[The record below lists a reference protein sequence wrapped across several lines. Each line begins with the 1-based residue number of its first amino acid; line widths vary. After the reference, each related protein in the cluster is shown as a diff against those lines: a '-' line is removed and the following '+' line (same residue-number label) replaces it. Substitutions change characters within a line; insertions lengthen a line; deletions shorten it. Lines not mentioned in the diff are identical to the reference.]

1 MVVHAY
7 YPADETRV
15 LREAGVLVQNGF
27 EVDVICLQERGK
39 KRYEVVNGIGV
50 YRLPVERHQ
59 GGALIK
65 YIFEYLTF
73 FLLSSIVL
81 LFKFIK
87 KRYTV
92 IQVHN
97 PPDFLVFVT
106 IVPKLLGAK
115 IILDIHDPV
124 PELVMSKFGL
134 SYDNVLVKIIKF
146 LERYSTKFADGL
158 IVVSR
163 SSAELLQSRRIQSDK
178 IFTIMNTTDPNL
190 FDRTQF
196 HGRKFKKNDR
206 PLRFIYHGALLKR
219 YGLDTAIKAFYIIK
233 DKFPGLSMKIYGRG
247 EAASELNKLI
257 SDLSLEQHIILGGF
271 VPADDIPRLIA
282 ETDVGIVPY
291 KKDKFT
297 DLILPTKAFEYIVM
311 DKPVIMSRIS
321 AVEDV
326 FDDTAVLFFEP
337 DNPDDLARC
346 ILELYNKPQKR
357 RQLVCNAWKQYEP
370 IRWEVMS
377 ERYCNLIFSFTG
389 EKKI

>member
-39 KRYEVVNGIGV
+39 KRSEVVNGIGV
-50 YRLPVERHQ
+50 YRLPVKRHQ

-97 PPDFLVFVT
+97 PPDFLVFVA
-106 IVPKLLGAK
+106 IAPKLLGAK
-115 IILDIHDPV
+115 IVLDIHDPL
-124 PELVMSKFGL
+124 PELFMCKFGL
-134 SYDNVLVKIIKF
+134 SPDNSLIKIIKF
-146 LERYSTKFADGL
+146 LEKGSSNFVDKL
-158 IVVSR
+158 ITVSKPC
-163 SSAELLQSRRIQSDK
+163 AELLQSRGIPADRIS
-178 IFTIMNTTDPNL
+178 IVMNTADTNL
-190 FDRTQF
+190 FDRNQF
-196 HGRKFKKNDR
+196 QRRKFKNNYR
-206 PLRFIYHGALLKR
+206 SLRIMYHGALLKR
-219 YGLDTAIKAFYIIK
+219 YGLDTAIKAFHLLDGK
-233 DKFPGLSMKIYGRG
+233 VPGASLKIYGRG
-247 EAASELNKLI
+247 EAVDELKKLI
-257 SDLSLEQHIILGGF
+257 SDLSLEQHITHGGF

-282 ETDVGIVPY
+282 EADVGIVPY

-326 FDDTAVLFFEP
+326 FDDSAVMFFES

-346 ILELYNKPQKR
+346 ILELYHNPQKR
-357 RQLVCNAWKQYEP
+357 SELARNARRQYAP
-370 IRWEVMS
+370 IGWEVMG
-377 ERYCNLIFSFTG
+377 ERYCDLIFSLTG
-389 EKKI
+389 DKKN